1 MTTTTSEEKT
11 PYHNE
16 YGGDDEKQRRISL
29 ADSAAGT
36 DEELMA
42 VRSQAWGKNG
52 LIYMWLG
59 IGLMWTIFELD
70 NATVYNYQNFA
81 TSEFQQVSLLGA
93 LSTAGTIVSAVL
105 KPPVAKVSDIIGRAE
120 TYCFAVALYILS
132 YVLCASSNEYNQYA
146 ASYIIYCIGQT
157 SMQILNQLIVADI
170 TTSRWRGLANG
181 LVNLPFMIIPWIA
194 AFIADSA
201 LNTVGWRW
209 GIGMFAIIMPV
220 CSVVVIMPLLYFQ
233 RRMKQFGHSTK
244 AQATFISFFS
254 KIDIGGMTL
263 LVAGFALVLLPLA
276 LAGTTP
282 SRWDTAWV
290 PALIA
295 VGGVCLIALGG
306 YEWKIAANPI
316 VPLHF
321 FKNISLVL
329 AWIMGLMDAFAFSA
343 THTYMYTWAVVV
355 HEFSVRDASFLT
367 FTAGCM
373 QVLTGLVAGALMYKT
388 RRYKWLLV
396 IGVAVRLLGY
406 GVMLRLRGAN
416 NSVAELFIVQ
426 LVQGFGSGIVLG
438 IFLVVAQIVVPR
450 SELSQSTALELL
462 FIYMGN
468 ALGSTAAGAIYTNS
482 FAPRLRDYLPAS
494 SDELVNTIL
503 NTFTEEPF
511 ANGTPERTAIN
522 AAYSDVM
529 RYMTYA
535 ALGASVF
542 GIILVWF
549 LPNLQLSDKHNL
561 AGEMNQ
567 IKAESSKRADEGM
580 LRWWWRTGRLW

>member
-16 YGGDDEKQRRISL
+16 YGGDDEKQRRTSL

-42 VRSQAWGKNG
+42 VRTQAWGKNG
-52 LIYMWLG
+52 LIYMWIG

-132 YVLCASSNEYNQYA
+132 YILCASSNEYNQYA

-201 LNTVGWRW
+201 LNTVGRRW

-220 CSVVVIMPLLYFQ
+220 CSVVVIVPLLYFQ

-254 KIDIGGMTL
+254 KIDVGGMTL

-290 PALIA
+290 PDLIA
-295 VGGVCLIALGG
+295 VGGVCVIALYG
-306 YEWKIAANPI
+306 YEWKIAAHPL

-329 AWIMGLMDAFAFSA
+329 AWIMGLMDACAFSA
-343 THTYMYTWAVVV
+343 THTYLYTWAVVV
-355 HEFSVRDASFLT
+355 HEFSVR
-367 FTAGCM
+367 C
-373 QVLTGLVAGALMYKT
+373 ALMYKT

-396 IGVAVRLLGY
+396 IGVTVRLLGY

-426 LVQGFGSGIVLG
+426 LIQGFGSGIVLG

-482 FAPRLRDYLPAS
+482 FAPRLRDYLPNS
-494 SDELVNTIL
+494 TDELVNTML

-511 ANGTPERTAIN
+511 ANGTPERMAIN

-535 ALGASVF
+535 ALGASIF
-542 GIILVWF
+542 GIILVWL
-549 LPNLQLSDKHNL
+549 LPKLQLSDKHNL
-561 AGEMNQ
+561 AGEMEQ